1 MKKREDHANTVP
13 YLLIFGSL
21 VSFVLDLDSIVECPG
36 ENNKK
41 KKKMNVWFP
50 LMEIEIGLI

>member
-1 MKKREDHANTVP
+1 MKKREDHANTVT

-41 KKKMNVWFP
+41 KKKNECLVP
-50 LMEIEIGLI
+50 INGD

>member
-41 KKKMNVWFP
+41 KKNECLVP
-50 LMEIEIGLI
+50 INGD